1 MVPSLNRDNGSALI
15 TRARHRAA
23 FVAAYDHLN
32 NSVPLN
38 IEIESEL
45 VAEEFRAAATA
56 LSRITGHVDIEDV
69 LDHVFSR
76 FCIGK

>member
-1 MVPSLNRDNGSALI
+1 
-15 TRARHRAA
+15 
-23 FVAAYDHLN
+23 
-32 NSVPLN
+32 VPLN
-38 IEIESEL
+38 IETESEL

-56 LSRITGHVDIEDV
+56 LGRITGHVDIEDV